1 MFGKFLADLDDCR
14 EFTRGQSYGP
24 APVARQSCD
33 LAKPFCFRFG
43 FGLEKLPASIKR
55 TEIEIPGMRFTVAS
69 EYALEAENV
78 DTKSTIGL
86 WVAFTNAILID
97 KRLGSSVG
105 RAVD

>member
-14 EFTRGQSYGP
+14 EFTWGQSYGL
-24 APVARQSCD
+24 APMARQGCD
-33 LAKPFCFRFG
+33 LAKLFCFRFG

-55 TEIEIPGMRFTVAS
+55 TEIEVPGMRFTVAS
-69 EYALEAENV
+69 EYALEAEKV
-78 DTKSTIGL
+78 IKKSTIGL

-97 KRLGSSVG
+97 RRLGSSVG